1 MHEFEK
7 VRSSIIR
14 GGTSK
19 GVYIMK
25 KELPADEAVRD
36 EVISSIFGGADE
48 RQIDGLGGANSL
60 TSKVAIVSV
69 SDRSDADIDYT
80 FGQVDIDTGKID
92 YNSNCG
98 NILSGIGPFAIDEG
112 LVSLTEPVTKVRIY
126 NTNTNKI
133 SIAEVPVQYGRSL
146 SEGDYSIDGVP
157 GTGAKIVL
165 DFLNAAGSKTDK
177 LFPTGDRK
185 NIFQVPGY
193 TDIEVSIVDIT
204 APVVFVKADS
214 IGMAGTE
221 LSRELSPE
229 QLDLLETV
237 RGMAAERIGFVNHYR
252 EAEQLTPS
260 TPKVIVVSPG
270 ATYVTETGTIIKDS
284 SINLTG
290 RAMSMQKMHKAFPV
304 TGGLC
309 TAAASQLKGTVVQS
323 CWQETANTEEVII
336 GHPSGSMEFVI
347 DIEDD
352 GTNVIF
358 NKTAVARTSRRL
370 MDGYVYVSKELFWK
384 NTNKATETESYQ
396 LNS

>member
-7 VRSSIIR
+7 IRSSIIR

-25 KELPADEAVRD
+25 NELPADESVRD

-69 SDRSDADIDYT
+69 SNRNDADIDYT
-80 FGQVDIDTGKID
+80 FGQVDINTGRID

-98 NILSGIGPFAIDEG
+98 NILSGIGPYAIDEG
-112 LVSLTEPVTKVRIY
+112 LVSVTEPVTKVRIY
-126 NTNTNKI
+126 NTNTKKL
-133 SIAEVPVQYGRSL
+133 SIAEVPVLHGRSM
-146 SEGDYSIDGVP
+146 SEGEYSIDGVP

-165 DFLNAAGSKTDK
+165 NFLDAAGSKTGT
-177 LFPTGDRK
+177 LFPTGNRTD
-185 NIFQVPGY
+185 IFEVPGY
-193 TDIEVSIVDIT
+193 KNIEVSIVDVT
-204 APVVFVKADS
+204 APVAFVTADS
-214 IGMAGTE
+214 LGLKGTE
-221 LSRELSPE
+221 LSHELTAEKS
-229 QLDLLETV
+229 DVLETI
-237 RGMAAERIGFVNHYR
+237 RGMTAERIGFVDHYS
-252 EAEQLTPS
+252 EAKETTPA
-260 TPKVIVVSPG
+260 TPKVIIVSKG
-270 ATYVTETGTIIKDS
+270 QSYVTESKKTIDGS

-309 TAAASQLKGTVVQS
+309 TAAASQLKGTIVHS
-323 CWQETANTEEVII
+323 CWQNTANTAEVVV

-352 GTNVIF
+352 GTNVTF

-370 MDGYVYVSKELFWK
+370 MEGYVYVSKELFWK
-384 NTNKATETESYQ
+384 NISTAHGA
-396 LNS
+396 

>member
-7 VRSSIIR
+7 IRSSIIR

-25 KELPADEAVRD
+25 KELPNDETVRD

-69 SDRSDADIDYT
+69 SNRDDADIDYT
-80 FGQVDIDTGKID
+80 FGQVDITTGRID

-98 NILSGIGPFAIDEG
+98 NILSGIGPYAIDEG
-112 LVSLTEPVTKVRIY
+112 LVSVTEPVTSVRIY

-133 SIAEVPVQYGRSL
+133 SIAEVPVQYGRAKSD
-146 SEGDYSIDGVP
+146 GNYSIDGVP
-157 GTGAKIVL
+157 GRGAKIVL
-165 DFLNAAGSKTDK
+165 DFLDAAGSKTNS
-177 LFPTGDRK
+177 LFPTGNRTDTFE
-185 NIFQVPGY
+185 IPGY
-193 TDIEVSIVDIT
+193 KTVEVSIIDIT
-204 APVVFVKADS
+204 APVVFVKASS
-214 IGMAGTE
+214 IGLKGTE
-221 LSRELSPE
+221 LSSELTEE
-229 QLDLLETV
+229 QSDLLETI
-237 RGMAAERIGFVNHYR
+237 RGMAAERIGFVEHYS
-252 EAEQLTPS
+252 EAKYTTPS
-260 TPKVIVVSPG
+260 TPKAIIVSD
-270 ATYVTETGTIIKDS
+270 AETYITESGTKIEDS

-309 TAAASQLKGTVVQS
+309 TAAASQLKGTVVYNCSQD
-323 CWQETANTEEVII
+323 TANTKEVVI
-336 GHPSGSMEFVI
+336 GHPSGTMEFVI

-370 MDGYVYVSKELFWK
+370 MEGYVYVPKELFWNIRDK
-384 NTNKATETESYQ
+384 VI
-396 LNS
+396 

>member
-7 VRSSIIR
+7 IRSSIIR

-25 KELPADEAVRD
+25 KELPNDETVRD

-69 SDRSDADIDYT
+69 SNRDDADIDYT
-80 FGQVDIDTGKID
+80 FGQVDITTGRID

-98 NILSGIGPFAIDEG
+98 NILSGIGPYAIDEG
-112 LVSLTEPVTKVRIY
+112 LVSVTEPVTSVRIY

-133 SIAEVPVQYGRSL
+133 SIAEVPVQYGRAKSD
-146 SEGDYSIDGVP
+146 GNYSIDGVP
-157 GTGAKIVL
+157 GRGAKIVL
-165 DFLNAAGSKTDK
+165 DFLDAAGSKTNS
-177 LFPTGDRK
+177 LFPTGNRTDTFE
-185 NIFQVPGY
+185 IPGY
-193 TDIEVSIVDIT
+193 KTVEVSIIDIT
-204 APVVFVKADS
+204 APVVFVKASS
-214 IGMAGTE
+214 IGLKGTE
-221 LSRELSPE
+221 LSSELTEE
-229 QLDLLETV
+229 QSDLLETI
-237 RGMAAERIGFVNHYR
+237 RGMAAERIGFVEHYS
-252 EAEQLTPS
+252 EAKYTTPS
-260 TPKVIVVSPG
+260 TPKAIIVSD
-270 ATYVTETGTIIKDS
+270 AETYITESGTKIEDS
-284 SINLTG
+284 SINLTS

-309 TAAASQLKGTVVQS
+309 TAAASQLKGTVVYNCSQD
-323 CWQETANTEEVII
+323 TANIKEVVI
-336 GHPSGSMEFVI
+336 GHPSGTMEFVI

-370 MDGYVYVSKELFWK
+370 MEGYVYVPKELFWNIRDK
-384 NTNKATETESYQ
+384 VI
-396 LNS
+396 

>member
-7 VRSSIIR
+7 IRSSIIR

-25 KELPADEAVRD
+25 KELPNDETVRD

-69 SDRSDADIDYT
+69 SNRDDADIDYT
-80 FGQVDIDTGKID
+80 FGQVDITTGRID

-98 NILSGIGPFAIDEG
+98 NILSGIGPYAIDEG
-112 LVSLTEPVTKVRIY
+112 LVSVTEPVTSVRIY

-133 SIAEVPVQYGRSL
+133 SIAEVPVQYGRAKSD
-146 SEGDYSIDGVP
+146 GNYSIDGVP
-157 GTGAKIVL
+157 GRGAKIVL
-165 DFLNAAGSKTDK
+165 DFLDAAGSKTNS
-177 LFPTGDRK
+177 LFPTGNRTDTFE
-185 NIFQVPGY
+185 IPGY
-193 TDIEVSIVDIT
+193 KTVEVSIIDIT
-204 APVVFVKADS
+204 APVVFVKASS
-214 IGMAGTE
+214 IGLKGTE
-221 LSRELSPE
+221 LSSELTEE
-229 QLDLLETV
+229 QSDLLETI
-237 RGMAAERIGFVNHYR
+237 RGMAAERIGFVEHYS
-252 EAEQLTPS
+252 EAKYTTPS
-260 TPKVIVVSPG
+260 TPKAIIVSD
-270 ATYVTETGTIIKDS
+270 AENYITESGTKIEDS

-309 TAAASQLKGTVVQS
+309 TAAASQLKGTVVYNCSQD
-323 CWQETANTEEVII
+323 TANTKEVVI
-336 GHPSGSMEFVI
+336 GHPSGTMEFVI

-370 MDGYVYVSKELFWK
+370 MEGYVYVPKELFWNIRDK
-384 NTNKATETESYQ
+384 VI
-396 LNS
+396 

>member
-7 VRSSIIR
+7 IRSSIIR

-25 KELPADEAVRD
+25 KELPNDETVRD

-69 SDRSDADIDYT
+69 SNRDDADIDYT
-80 FGQVDIDTGKID
+80 FGQVDITTGRID

-98 NILSGIGPFAIDEG
+98 NILSGIGPYAIDEG
-112 LVSLTEPVTKVRIY
+112 LVSVTEPVTSVRIY

-133 SIAEVPVQYGRSL
+133 SIAEVPVQYGRAKSD
-146 SEGDYSIDGVP
+146 GNYSIDGVP
-157 GTGAKIVL
+157 GRGAKIVL
-165 DFLNAAGSKTDK
+165 DFLDAAGSKTNS
-177 LFPTGDRK
+177 LFPTGNRTDTFE
-185 NIFQVPGY
+185 IPGY
-193 TDIEVSIVDIT
+193 KTVEVSIIEIT
-204 APVVFVKADS
+204 APVVFVKASS
-214 IGMAGTE
+214 IGLKGTE
-221 LSRELSPE
+221 LSSELTEE
-229 QLDLLETV
+229 QSDLLETI
-237 RGMAAERIGFVNHYR
+237 RGMAAERIGFVEHYS
-252 EAEQLTPS
+252 EAKYTTPS
-260 TPKVIVVSPG
+260 TPKAIIVSD
-270 ATYVTETGTIIKDS
+270 AETYITESGTKIEDS

-309 TAAASQLKGTVVQS
+309 TAAASQLKGTVVYNCSQD
-323 CWQETANTEEVII
+323 TANTKEVVI
-336 GHPSGSMEFVI
+336 GHPSGTMEFVI

-370 MDGYVYVSKELFWK
+370 MEGYVYVPKELFWNIRDK
-384 NTNKATETESYQ
+384 VI
-396 LNS
+396 

>member
-25 KELPADEAVRD
+25 NELPVDETVRD

-69 SDRSDADIDYT
+69 SSRSDADIDYT
-80 FGQVDIDTGKID
+80 FGQVDISTGKID

-98 NILSGIGPFAIDEG
+98 NILSGIGPYAIDEG
-112 LVSLTEPVTKVRIY
+112 LVSVTEPITKVRIY

-133 SIAEVPVQYGRSL
+133 SIAEVHVQHGKSL

-157 GTGAKIVL
+157 GTGSKIVL
-165 DFLNAAGSKTDK
+165 DFLDAAGSKTDK
-177 LFPTGDRK
+177 LFPTGQRK
-185 NIFQVPGY
+185 DLFHVPGY
-193 TDIEVSIVDIT
+193 KDVEVSIVDIT

-214 IGMAGTE
+214 IGLKGTE
-221 LSRELSPE
+221 LSHELTEE
-229 QLDLLETV
+229 QSDLLETI
-237 RGMAAERIGFVNHYR
+237 RGMAAERIGFVEHYTD
-252 EAEQLTPS
+252 AKKSTPS
-260 TPKVIVVSPG
+260 TPKAIIVSEG
-270 ATYVTETGTIIKDS
+270 QTYVTESGTTIESS
-284 SINLTG
+284 SINLVG

-309 TAAASQLKGTVVQS
+309 TAAASQLKNTVVHS
-323 CWQETANTEEVII
+323 CWQETENTAEVVI

-352 GTNVIF
+352 GINVTF

-370 MDGYVYVSKELFWK
+370 MEGYVYVPKELFWK
-384 NTNKATETESYQ
+384 NADKAI
-396 LNS
+396 

>member
-7 VRSSIIR
+7 IRSSIIR

-25 KELPADEAVRD
+25 KELPNDETVRD

-69 SDRSDADIDYT
+69 SNRDDADIDYT
-80 FGQVDIDTGKID
+80 FGQVDITTGRID

-98 NILSGIGPFAIDEG
+98 NILSGIGPYAIDEG
-112 LVSLTEPVTKVRIY
+112 LVSVTEPVTSVRIY

-133 SIAEVPVQYGRSL
+133 SIAEVPVQYGRAKSD
-146 SEGDYSIDGVP
+146 GNYSIDGVP
-157 GTGAKIVL
+157 GRGAKIVL
-165 DFLNAAGSKTDK
+165 DFLDAAGSKTNS
-177 LFPTGDRK
+177 LFPTGNRTDTFE
-185 NIFQVPGY
+185 IPGY
-193 TDIEVSIVDIT
+193 KTVEVSIIEIT
-204 APVVFVKADS
+204 APVVFVKASS
-214 IGMAGTE
+214 IGLKGTE
-221 LSRELSPE
+221 LSSELTEE
-229 QLDLLETV
+229 QSDLLETI
-237 RGMAAERIGFVNHYR
+237 RGMAAERIGFVEHYS
-252 EAEQLTPS
+252 EAKYTTPS
-260 TPKVIVVSPG
+260 TPKAIIVSD
-270 ATYVTETGTIIKDS
+270 AETYITESGTKIEDS
-284 SINLTG
+284 SINLTS

-309 TAAASQLKGTVVQS
+309 TAAASQLKGTVVYNCSQD
-323 CWQETANTEEVII
+323 TANTKEVVI
-336 GHPSGSMEFVI
+336 GHPSGTMEFVI

-370 MDGYVYVSKELFWK
+370 MEGYVYVPKELFWNIRDK
-384 NTNKATETESYQ
+384 VI
-396 LNS
+396 

>member
-7 VRSSIIR
+7 IRSSIIR

-25 KELPADEAVRD
+25 NELPADESVRD

-69 SDRSDADIDYT
+69 SNRNDADIDYT
-80 FGQVDIDTGKID
+80 FGQVDINTGRID

-98 NILSGIGPFAIDEG
+98 NILSGIGPYAIDEG
-112 LVSLTEPVTKVRIY
+112 LVSVTEPVTKVRIY
-126 NTNTNKI
+126 NTNTKKL
-133 SIAEVPVQYGRSL
+133 SIAEVPVLHGRSM
-146 SEGDYSIDGVP
+146 SEGEYSIDGVP

-165 DFLNAAGSKTDK
+165 DFLDAAGSKTGK
-177 LFPTGDRK
+177 LFPTGNRTD
-185 NIFQVPGY
+185 IFEVPGY
-193 TDIEVSIVDIT
+193 KDVEVSIVDIT
-204 APVVFVKADS
+204 APVAFVTADS
-214 IGMAGTE
+214 LGLKGTE
-221 LSRELSPE
+221 LSHELTEEKS
-229 QLDLLETV
+229 DVLETI
-237 RGMAAERIGFVNHYR
+237 RGMTAERIGFVDHYS
-252 EAEQLTPS
+252 EAKETTPA
-260 TPKVIVVSPG
+260 TPKVIIVSKG
-270 ATYVTETGTIIKDS
+270 QSYVTESKKTIDGS

-309 TAAASQLKGTVVQS
+309 TAAASQLKGTVVHS
-323 CWQETANTEEVII
+323 CWQETANSAEVVV

-352 GTNVIF
+352 GTNIIF

-370 MDGYVYVSKELFWK
+370 MEGYVYVSKELFWK
-384 NTNKATETESYQ
+384 NENKVGARH
-396 LNS
+396 

>member
-7 VRSSIIR
+7 IRSSIIR

-25 KELPADEAVRD
+25 KELPNDETVRD

-69 SDRSDADIDYT
+69 SNRDDADIDYT
-80 FGQVDIDTGKID
+80 FGQVDITTGRID

-98 NILSGIGPFAIDEG
+98 NILSGIGPYAIDEG
-112 LVSLTEPVTKVRIY
+112 LVSVTEPVTSVRIY

-133 SIAEVPVQYGRSL
+133 SIAEVPVQYGRAKSD
-146 SEGDYSIDGVP
+146 GNYSIDGVP
-157 GTGAKIVL
+157 GRGAKIVL
-165 DFLNAAGSKTDK
+165 DFLDAAGSKTNS
-177 LFPTGDRK
+177 LFPTGNRTDTFE
-185 NIFQVPGY
+185 IPGY
-193 TDIEVSIVDIT
+193 KTVEVSIIDIT
-204 APVVFVKADS
+204 APVVFVKASS
-214 IGMAGTE
+214 IGLKGTE
-221 LSRELSPE
+221 LSSELTEE
-229 QLDLLETV
+229 QSDLLETI
-237 RGMAAERIGFVNHYR
+237 RGMAAERIGFVEHYS
-252 EAEQLTPS
+252 EAKYTTPS
-260 TPKVIVVSPG
+260 TPKAIIVSD
-270 ATYVTETGTIIKDS
+270 AETYITESGTKIEDS
-284 SINLTG
+284 SINLTS

-309 TAAASQLKGTVVQS
+309 TAAASQLKGTVVYNCSQD
-323 CWQETANTEEVII
+323 TANTKEVVI
-336 GHPSGSMEFVI
+336 GHPSGTMEFVI

-370 MDGYVYVSKELFWK
+370 MEGYVYVPKELFWNIRDK
-384 NTNKATETESYQ
+384 VI
-396 LNS
+396 

>member
-7 VRSSIIR
+7 IRSSIIR

-25 KELPADEAVRD
+25 KELPVDSSVRD

-60 TSKVAIVSV
+60 TSKVALVSV
-69 SDRSDADIDYT
+69 SDRNDADIDYT
-80 FGQVDIDTGKID
+80 FGQVDINTGIID

-98 NILSGIGPFAIDEG
+98 NILSGIGPYAIDEG
-112 LVSLTEPVTKVRIY
+112 LVSVTEPVTKVRIY

-133 SIAEVPVQYGRSL
+133 SIAEVPVQYGRSM

-165 DFLNAAGSKTDK
+165 DFLDAAGSKTDS
-177 LFPTGDRK
+177 LFPTGNR
-185 NIFQVPGY
+185 
-193 TDIEVSIVDIT
+193 TDIFAISSYKDVEVSVVDIT

-214 IGMAGTE
+214 LGLKGTE
-221 LSRELSPE
+221 LSHELTDE
-229 QLDLLETV
+229 QSNLLETI
-237 RGMAAERIGFVNHYR
+237 RGMAAERIGFVEHYS
-252 EAEQLTPS
+252 EARLLTPS
-260 TPKVIVVSPG
+260 TPKVVMVSEG
-270 ATYVTETGTIIKDS
+270 QTYTTESGTTINAGN
-284 SINLTG
+284 INLTG

-309 TAAASQLKGTVVQS
+309 TAAASQLIGTVVHS
-323 CWQETANTEEVII
+323 CWQETANTEEVVV

-370 MDGYVYVSKELFWK
+370 MEGFVYVPKKLFWK
-384 NTNKATETESYQ
+384 NKDKVSAVH
-396 LNS
+396 